1 MRFTTRTAALGALLA
16 LASTSACK
24 ATQQSAVFGEG
35 GGGTNA
41 TGAGTGGTATGA
53 GGGVGGDIGPI
64 GTGGGGNGSTGVVCN
79 AGDNEDR
86 DKDGFTKLQG
96 DCNDCDPNVNPNAVE
111 VLAVPD
117 ENGVTPP
124 PADEDCDGVID
135 NLPTSC
141 DTGLAGDSIDAMDA
155 AKAVELCPPTNP
167 IATWGVKNAQWVRA
181 DGNPNLPGGNQ
192 LNNFHLGHGIIN
204 GFGPNVNV
212 QGGTSFLVLSSG
224 TARTPGQPGYKSPG
238 GFDKGYTGAQP
249 DTGFPKESPACP
261 GAKTGEVHDDT
272 AVELTIQTPAN
283 AHGFAFMFNFFTY
296 EWPGYICS
304 TFNDFFVAILKPNLP
319 GFPDGNISFD
329 AMGNA
334 VSVNNGLLEV
344 CGPPGTYGGKSF
356 ACPLGV
362 AGLQG
367 TGFEGTG
374 GFLGDGDHGST
385 YWLAT
390 QAPTEPNTEIR
401 IRWAV
406 YDSGDGVL
414 DSTTIIDNWQWIA
427 TAGTQVGTGHVDIP
441 K

>member
-1 MRFTTRTAALGALLA
+1 MRFTTRVAALGALLT

-24 ATQQSAVFGEG
+24 ATQQSNVFDEGDGGASATGTGQGGTGTGEG
-35 GGGTNA
+35 GY
-41 TGAGTGGTATGA
+41 
-53 GGGVGGDIGPI
+53 GGDPGPGIG
-64 GTGGGGNGSTGVVCN
+64 GSGGGGPTGTACN

-86 DKDGFTKLQG
+86 DKDGFTKAQG
-96 DCNDCDPNVNPNAVE
+96 DCNDCDANVSPNAVE
-111 VLAVPD
+111 VLAVAD

-124 PADEDCDGVID
+124 AADEDCDGVVD
-135 NLPTSC
+135 NLPATC
-141 DTGLAGDSIDAMDA
+141 DSGLALDSQDAMDA
-155 AKAVELCPPTNP
+155 ARAVDLCPPTNP
-167 IATWGVKNAQWVRA
+167 LATWGVKNAQWVRA
-181 DGNPNLPGGNQ
+181 DGNPTLPQGNK
-192 LNNFHLGHGIIN
+192 FHLGHGILS

-212 QGGTSFLVLSSG
+212 QGGSSFLVLSSG
-224 TARTPGQPGYKSPG
+224 TARVPGQPGYESPG

-283 AHGFAFMFNFFTY
+283 ARGFAFMFNFFTY
-296 EWPGYICS
+296 EWPDYICS
-304 TFNDFFVAILKPNLP
+304 TFNDFFVAILKPNLD
-319 GFPDGNISFD
+319 GFTDGNISFD
-329 AMGNA
+329 SMGNA

-344 CGPPGTYGGKSF
+344 CGPPGTYGGKNF
-356 ACPLGV
+356 TCPLGV

-367 TGFEGTG
+367 TGFESTG
-374 GFLGDGDHGST
+374 GIGTKNHGST

-390 QAPTEPNTEIR
+390 EAPTQPNTEIR

-427 TAGTQVGTGHVDIP
+427 TSGTKVGTGQVPIP